1 MRAVKLLQVF
11 PVFAKLSRLQS
22 TMTKALVIL
31 SEGAEEME
39 TVISVDVLRR
49 GGVNVI
55 FVSNDLLYG
64 LSPFMHKI
72 PSLLYLTHLDFEVM
86 SALLICWLIKC
97 FPQLEIPQALEV
109 MAINH
114 KNNASNKCLRSNT
127 VSMAIP
133 TVLLCRHYCFRA
145 YFNDLW

>member
-1 MRAVKLLQVF
+1 
-11 PVFAKLSRLQS
+11 
-22 TMTKALVIL
+22 MTKALVIL

-72 PSLLYLTHLDFEVM
+72 PYLLYLTHLAFEVVSVYLATFGVLPM
-86 SALLICWLIKC
+86 VKSANL
-97 FPQLEIPQALEV
+97 P
-109 MAINH
+109 M
-114 KNNASNKCLRSNT
+114 
-127 VSMAIP
+127 
-133 TVLLCRHYCFRA
+133 VLLVPFLPMVTRKP
-145 YFNDLW
+145 